1 MSIPILLILKTVIL
15 KEGPRPNPRIP
26 GAKKLEIQAQTIKK
40 TGPGKIPCPFVAVP
54 KKMED

>member
-15 KEGPRPNPRIP
+15 KEGPRANPRIP
-26 GAKKLEIQAQTIKK
+26 GAKELEVQAQTIKK
-40 TGPGKIPCPFVAVP
+40 TGPGKICPFVAAP